1 MIIGL
6 TGTSCSGKNMVA
18 EIMERKG
25 FFVVDED
32 KLGHVALDMNFSRLV
47 ETFGDGI
54 VTDGRIDRKK
64 LGPVVFSSPEGLRKL
79 EGISHP
85 WMVKE
90 TERLCREA
98 EKAGKI
104 AVINAAIL
112 EKMNLQSICDEVLLI
127 DAPFETRWARARER
141 DGITL
146 EKFRARCSTQVDLGK
161 KSTQEGKKVIKMV
174 NDGDRIQLCRQV
186 EVYCDNISLLRG
198 SAWESVSDT

>member
-6 TGTSCSGKNMVA
+6 TGTSCSGKNLVS
-18 EIMERKG
+18 EILEEKG

-32 KLGHVALDMNFSRLV
+32 KLGHVALEMNTEKLRAA
-47 ETFGDGI
+47 FGDGI
-54 VTDGRIDRKK
+54 ITDGKVDRKK
-64 LGPVVFSSPEGLRKL
+64 LGPVVFSSPEGLRTL

-98 EKAGKI
+98 EKEGKV

-112 EKMNLQSICDEVLLI
+112 EHMNLHKLCDEVVVV
-127 DAPFETRWARARER
+127 DAPFDVRWARAEKR

-146 EKFRARCSTQVDLGK
+146 EKFKARCSSQVDIGR
-161 KSTQEGKKVIKMV
+161 KSSLDGKKVSTII

-186 EVYCDNISLLRG
+186 DLYCDNISLLRG
-198 SAWESVSDT
+198 SAWESDSDI

>member
-6 TGTSCSGKNMVA
+6 TGTSCAGKNLVS
-18 EIMERKG
+18 EVMEGKG

-32 KLGHVALDMNFSRLV
+32 RLGHVALEMNAERLV

-54 VTDGRIDRKK
+54 LTDGKVDRKK
-64 LGPVVFSSPEGLRKL
+64 LGPVVFSSPEGLKKL

-98 EKAGKI
+98 EREGKV

-112 EKMNLQSICDEVLLI
+112 EKMNLHALCDEVLVV
-127 DAPFETRWARARER
+127 DAPFDMRFARAQER
-141 DGITL
+141 DGISR
-146 EKFRARCSTQVDLGK
+146 EKFEARCRTQVDIGK
-161 KSTQEGKKVIKMV
+161 KSEQEGIKVCRIL
-174 NDGDRIQLCRQV
+174 NNGDKTQLCRQV
-186 EVYCDNISLLRG
+186 ELYCDNIFLLRG
-198 SAWESVSDT
+198 SAWESDSDI